1 MARLRRPDLA
11 SARWRRLRR
20 HILARDGWECQACG
34 KLLGRAEVD
43 HIVPV
48 MKGGQ
53 PFEPTNLQVL
63 CPACHVLKTHLDLGQ
78 LPDVEREAWAKYLA
92 R

>member
-1 MARLRRPDLA
+1 MERRADLR
-11 SARWRRLRR
+11 SAQWRKLRR

-43 HIVPV
+43 HIKPV
-48 MKGGQ
+48 LKGGAVHD
-53 PFEPTNLQVL
+53 PANLQAL
-63 CPACHVLKTHLDLGQ
+63 CSSCHIAKTRIDKGQ
-78 LPDVEREAWAKYLA
+78 LPDLEREAWAKYLLA

>member
-1 MARLRRPDLA
+1 MARLRRAELC

-43 HIVPV
+43 HVLPV
-48 MKGGQ
+48 VKGGAVWD
-53 PFEPTNLQVL
+53 PLNLQVL
-63 CPACHVLKTHLDLGQ
+63 CSGCHVAKTRLDKGE
-78 LPDVEREAWAKYLA
+78 LPDPEREAWAKYLA

>member
-1 MARLRRPDLA
+1 MGNHRPDLA

-20 HILARDGWECQACG
+20 RILARDGWECQACG

-53 PFEPTNLQVL
+53 PFEPANCQVL
-63 CPACHVLKTHLDLGQ
+63 CVQCHSCKTRLDMGLKR
-78 LPDVEREAWAKYLA
+78 DVEREAWVKYLA